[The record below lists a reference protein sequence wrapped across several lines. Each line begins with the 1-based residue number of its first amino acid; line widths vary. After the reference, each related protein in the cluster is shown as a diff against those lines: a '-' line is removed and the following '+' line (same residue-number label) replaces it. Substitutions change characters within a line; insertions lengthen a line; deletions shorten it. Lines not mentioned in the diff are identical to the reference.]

1 MNRDKAM
8 LATAYR
14 YFLAVAEAGSI
25 RGASDELNVAASAVN
40 RQILQLEA
48 ALGIP
53 LFERVGRGLRLSEAG
68 RVLRGHLRR
77 AVSDYQGVS
86 SELDALRGLQRGK
99 VSLATVESVS
109 VSLLPEI
116 LAAFWATLPGIEVT
130 ARVASS
136 DAVTQLVRAREADL
150 GFTFNPPSLDGLEVI
165 YERAFTISALMSAGH
180 PLAGRR
186 SLSLDDCLE
195 YPIALPAR
203 GLSLRTAL
211 EPALAS
217 KAAKTG
223 EIRPRIESNSLR
235 IMASLA
241 RHEALIA
248 FQTVVGIERELAA
261 EDLVARPLSDPDI
274 AADRL
279 MVIHERRREPNLAVA
294 SFIDFLVARLNDR
307 KLRTIWSKHAVC
319 RRN

>member
-1 MNRDKAM
+1 MNGDKAM

-40 RQILQLEA
+40 RQVLQLEA

-68 RVLRGHLRR
+68 RVLRTHLRR
-77 AVSDYQGVS
+77 AVTDYQGVI

-109 VSLLPEI
+109 VILLPEI

-130 ARVASS
+130 ARIASS
-136 DAVTQLVRAREADL
+136 DAVTQLVRSRDADL
-150 GFTFNPPSLDGLEVI
+150 GFTFNPPSLGGLKVI
-165 YERAFTISALMSAGH
+165 YERAFTICALVDAGH

-186 SLSLDDCLE
+186 TLTLADCLDF
-195 YPIALPAR
+195 PIALPAR
-203 GLSLRTAL
+203 GLSLRAAL
-211 EPALAS
+211 EPALA
-217 KAAKTG
+217 ATG
-223 EIRPRIESNSLR
+223 KEIRPRLESNSLR
-235 IMASLA
+235 IMANLA
-241 RHEALIA
+241 RHESCIA
-248 FQTVVGIERELAA
+248 FQTVVGIERELEAD
-261 EDLVARPLSDPDI
+261 DLVIIALTDPELAI
-274 AADRL
+274 DRL
-279 MVIHERRREPNLAVA
+279 MVIHEDQRVPNIAV
-294 SFIDFLVARLNDR
+294 STFMDFLVGQLNDR
-307 KLRTIWSKHAVC
+307 ILRTIWSKHAVC

>member
-1 MNRDKAM
+1 MNSDKAM

-14 YFLAVAEAGSI
+14 YFLAVAEVGSI

-68 RVLRGHLRR
+68 RVLGSHLRR
-77 AVSDYQGVS
+77 AVGDYQGVI

-116 LAAFWATLPGIEVT
+116 LAAFWETLPGIEVS
-130 ARVASS
+130 ARIASS
-136 DAVTQLVRAREADL
+136 DAVTQLVRSREADL

-180 PLAGRR
+180 PLAGRP
-186 SLSLDDCLE
+186 SLSLDDCLA

-211 EPALAS
+211 EPALAA
-217 KAAKTG
+217 KAEA
-223 EIRPRIESNSLR
+223 IRPRLESNSLR

-241 RHEALIA
+241 RHEACIA

-261 EDLVARPLSDPDI
+261 EDLVALPLSDPEI
-274 AADRL
+274 EPDRL
-279 MVIHERRREPNLAVA
+279 MVIHEAQREPNLAVA
-294 SFIDFLVARLNDR
+294 GFIEFLVARLNDR

>member
-1 MNRDKAM
+1 MNGDKAM

-14 YFLAVAEAGSI
+14 YFLAVAEVGSI

-68 RVLRGHLRR
+68 RVLGSHLRR
-77 AVSDYQGVS
+77 AVGDYQGVI

-116 LAAFWATLPGIEVT
+116 LAAFWETLPGIEVS
-130 ARVASS
+130 ARIASS
-136 DAVTQLVRAREADL
+136 DAVTQLVRSREADL

-165 YERAFTISALMSAGH
+165 YERAFTISALMS
-180 PLAGRR
+180 
-186 SLSLDDCLE
+186 
-195 YPIALPAR
+195 PAR

-211 EPALAS
+211 EPALAA
-217 KAAKTG
+217 KAEA
-223 EIRPRIESNSLR
+223 IRPRLESNSLR

-241 RHEALIA
+241 CHEACIA

-261 EDLVARPLSDPDI
+261 EDLVALPLSDPEI
-274 AADRL
+274 EPDRL
-279 MVIHERRREPNLAVA
+279 MVIHEARREPNLAVA
-294 SFIDFLVARLNDR
+294 GFIEFLVTRLNDR